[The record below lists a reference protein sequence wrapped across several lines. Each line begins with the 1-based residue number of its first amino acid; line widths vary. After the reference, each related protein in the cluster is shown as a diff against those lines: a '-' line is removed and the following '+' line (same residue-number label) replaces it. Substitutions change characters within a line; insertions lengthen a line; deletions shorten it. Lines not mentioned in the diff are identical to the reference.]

1 MRNTKKL
8 FITVRH
14 VKRIRKKV
22 TKLVPYNAG
31 VVRMDRDM
39 GESCCFTVVMGC
51 ITMFRSMMYRKC
63 DGGTSHSL
71 SMQQALASRF
81 V

>member
-8 FITVRH
+8 FFTVRN
-14 VKRIRKKV
+14 VKRIRKKI
-22 TKLVPYNAG
+22 TKIVPYNAG
-31 VVRMDRDM
+31 VVRVDRDM
-39 GESCCFTVVMGC
+39 GEACCFAVVMGC

-71 SMQQALASRF
+71 SIQ
-81 V
+81 